1 MGDTRGHPRR
11 TGRRWL
17 RGWEL
22 AVVVNR
28 RKTTGEMSEQWGG
41 GMACFPPRG
50 GGIGVEFKEVSSG
63 TRRGE
68 KVEKTRRN

>member
-1 MGDTRGHPRR
+1 MTTTKESRGWETRGDNPGWK

-28 RKTTGEMSEQWGG
+28 RKTTGEMSEQ
-41 GMACFPPRG
+41 
-50 GGIGVEFKEVSSG
+50 
-63 TRRGE
+63 
-68 KVEKTRRN
+68 